1 MKILFITS
9 TRLGDAVLSTG
20 ALDYLTKLYPSAEI
34 TVACGPIV
42 AGLFAP
48 VPGVRK
54 VISLKKEPYAG
65 HWLKLARET
74 FWRRWDIIV
83 DLRNSLLSRLM
94 QADKKYIWGMGHPEK
109 HKVEQI
115 AEALGGVMPPPAPR
129 LWFDRQTLEQAEKI
143 APSGTPI
150 LAIGPTANWPGKE
163 WPQDYYIELV
173 KRLTGPGGIL
183 PGARVAVLAAPGEE
197 AAAKPV
203 LASIPEARRI
213 DMIAKG
219 SPLLVAAVIRR
230 AVLYVG
236 NDSGLTH
243 AAAAVGVPTLG
254 LFGYGWPKLYRP
266 WGKHSAY
273 VATPETPEQLIAPF
287 ASTADV
293 KSSLMK
299 SLTVDMA
306 HEAAVKLFQ
315 GSS

>member
-1 MKILFITS
+1 
-9 TRLGDAVLSTG
+9 
-20 ALDYLTKLYPSAEI
+20 
-34 TVACGPIV
+34 
-42 AGLFAP
+42 
-48 VPGVRK
+48 
-54 VISLKKEPYAG
+54 
-65 HWLKLARET
+65 
-74 FWRRWDIIV
+74 
-83 DLRNSLLSRLM
+83 M

-129 LWFDRQTLEQAEKI
+129 LWFDRQTLEQAEKL
-143 APSGTPI
+143 APVGSPI

-163 WPQDYYIELV
+163 WPQDYYIELI

-197 AAAKPV
+197 GAAKPV
-203 LASIPEARRI
+203 LASIPAARQI

-230 AVLYVG
+230 AALYVG

-243 AAAAVGVPTLG
+243 AAAAVGVPTLA

-266 WGKHSAY
+266 WGKHAAF

-293 KSSLMK
+293 KSSLMR
-299 SLTVDMA
+299 SLTVDAA
-306 HEAAVKLFQ
+306 HDAAVKLFQ
-315 GSS
+315 TATVAKP